1 MRTSEYVDVAKVSP
15 QWRRCIPDM
24 DKLPSSFLKM
34 IEHARKITAE
44 IKTYDQQTYELARN
58 GGKENGGKEKMVA
71 RKIIFD

>member
-1 MRTSEYVDVAKVSP
+1 
-15 QWRRCIPDM
+15 M